1 MNTPLRE
8 ETPVDQVL
16 RELGERNKLDETTV
30 LLIGSVAREMQTPRS
45 DVDVLVIAPTHLVRL
60 SDSSETQ
67 VFLTTRARFLERL
80 MEGDDFPHWVVRFG
94 KVLSDKPQWWQ
105 EVLHNPAIHRWPDWK
120 RKRDQAGKRLSFA
133 SRLYESE
140 DYDHAQEEYLLSVG
154 HLARALLLKRRTFP
168 LSRPELPGQLRE
180 LGYTD
185 LSNALDSL
193 VSDSL
198 DPTTLTDIDR
208 LLNEYLLKLAGQKS
222 AMGDGRGPQA
232 SR

>member
-1 MNTPLRE
+1 MSTPLRKG
-8 ETPVDQVL
+8 TPVGQQVL
-16 RELGERNKLDETTV
+16 RELGKRNKLDETTV

-45 DVDVLVIAPTHLVRL
+45 DVDVLVIAPTRL
-60 SDSSETQ
+60 ARLPNSSDTQ

-94 KVLSDKPQWWQ
+94 KMLSDKPQWWQ
-105 EVLHNPAIHRWPDWK
+105 EVLHNPAIHGWPDWK
-120 RKRDQAGKRLSFA
+120 RKRDQAAKRLSLA

-154 HLARALLLKRRTFP
+154 HLARALLLKSRTFP

-193 VSDSL
+193 VSNSL
-198 DPTTLTDIDR
+198 DPAALTDIDS
-208 LLNEYLLKLAGQKS
+208 LLKKYLLQLSGQKV
-222 AMGDGRGPQA
+222 GNGR
-232 SR
+232 